1 MNQSFIGISKLYGE
15 GSLAKLAN
23 SHVMV
28 IGIGGVGSW
37 ACESLARS
45 GIGEI
50 TMVDMDD
57 ICVSNINRQVHALSS
72 TVGQEKV
79 EVMKK
84 RLLDINPE
92 LKVSALFEFF
102 TPATLDSIFNHK
114 PDYIIDAMD
123 SISNKCLLVA
133 EAKKRE
139 HKIITTGGAA
149 GRIDPTLF
157 KVCDLNRTVNDRLCK
172 RMKRILKKDY
182 DYARL
187 HKSPY
192 KIPCVSSSE
201 LITNEPLDEQSN
213 THIQNCQTSMGS
225 AGFVT
230 ATMGMIA
237 TSHVVSELTK

>member
-1 MNQSFIGISKLYGE
+1 MNQSFTGISKLYGDIA
-15 GSLAKLAN
+15 LARLGK

-45 GIGEI
+45 GVGQI
-50 TMVDMDD
+50 TMIDMDD
-57 ICVSNINRQVHALSS
+57 ICVSNINRQVHALSN

-84 RLLDINPE
+84 RLLAINPE
-92 LKVSALFEFF
+92 LKVNAIFEFF
-102 TPATLDSIFNHK
+102 TPSTLESIFNLS

-123 SISNKCLLVA
+123 SVSNKCLLVA
-133 EAKKRE
+133 EAKTRE
-139 HKIITTGGAA
+139 FPIITTGGAG
-149 GRIDPTLF
+149 GRFDPTQF
-157 KVCDLNRTVNDRLCK
+157 KVCDLNRTVNDKLCK

-182 DYARL
+182 GYFRL

-192 KIPCVSSSE
+192 KIPCVSSTEIVASE
-201 LITNEPLDEQSN
+201 HSDEEN
-213 THIQNCQTSMGS
+213 YIRVKNCQTTMGS
-225 AGFVT
+225 ASFVT

-237 TSHVVSELTK
+237 TSYVVRELTK